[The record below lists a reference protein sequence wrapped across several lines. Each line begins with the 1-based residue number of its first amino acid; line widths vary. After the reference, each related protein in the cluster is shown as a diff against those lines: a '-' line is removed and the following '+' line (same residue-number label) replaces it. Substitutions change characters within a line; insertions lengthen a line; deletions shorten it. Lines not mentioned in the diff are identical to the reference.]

1 MLIKILK
8 TTATAIIATILF
20 TSCGN
25 RVSIMNSS
33 TEADA
38 ETISPDGSY
47 VEIEEYKKQESIE
60 PEKLIEKKI
69 TRKSAGQTTTQSTT
83 QSTTQPET
91 ESTTINIQPVYD
103 YELPRKA
110 VIDDF
115 KTVLQNPELP
125 TGCEITALT
134 QTLNFL
140 GFDVDKVTMCDKYM
154 NTDWKGEYTMNQCYI
169 GDPKSSTG
177 YGCSSPVICKSARRY
192 FRVEKSDCYP
202 VDLSGT
208 DFQDLFY
215 QVDQGRPVIVWA
227 TMYLMNTEPKY
238 QYTAKNGEEMW
249 FCTYQHCLTLYG
261 YDLDA
266 GLVYVADP
274 LVGNTTY
281 SLEKFEKIYDI
292 LGKQAVIIYGDA
304 ENGLN
309 ASPKPVTR
317 SGEQTTT
324 TEEETTTESTTEE
337 TTETTTEPE
346 TIPETVPETVPEQVT
361 DPETVPVIAP
371 ETAVET
377 PPENPPEVVTG
388 PETQPETFAEPEP
401 ETEPQPEE
409 EPAPEESDT
418 EHQETEENND

>member
-1 MLIKILK
+1 MLTKFLK
-8 TTATAIIATILF
+8 TTATAVIATVMF
-20 TSCGN
+20 ASCGN

-38 ETISPDGSY
+38 ETISSDGSY
-47 VEIEEYKKQESIE
+47 VEREDYQNQESIE
-60 PEKLIEKKI
+60 PEKLIEKKVN
-69 TRKSAGQTTTQSTT
+69 RKPEAETQTEI
-83 QSTTQPET
+83 QPET
-91 ESTTINIQPVYD
+91 QPKTEQATIDIQPDYY

-115 KTVLQNPELP
+115 KTVMQNPELP

-154 NTDWKGEYTMNQCYI
+154 NTDWKGEYTMKQCFI
-169 GDPKSSTG
+169 GNPKSSTG

-192 FRVEKSDCYP
+192 FRVEKSECYP
-202 VDLSGT
+202 VDLTGT

-292 LGKQAVIIYGDA
+292 LGKQAVIICGDA

-317 SGEQTTT
+317 SGEPETTTETT
-324 TEEETTTESTTEE
+324 TEETTESTTEPE
-337 TTETTTEPE
+337 TVPETQPEVIPEPE
-346 TIPETVPETVPEQVT
+346 TVPEPAPEIPADIPVDIIVETPPEVITEPETVPETV
-361 DPETVPVIAP
+361 
-371 ETAVET
+371 
-377 PPENPPEVVTG
+377 
-388 PETQPETFAEPEP
+388 AEPES
-401 ETEPQPEE
+401 ETEPPPQEE
-409 EPAPEESDT
+409 SAPEEV
-418 EHQETEENND
+418 

>member
-1 MLIKILK
+1 MITEFLKI
-8 TTATAIIATILF
+8 TAAALVAAVTL

-25 RVSIMNSS
+25 RVSIMKSS

-47 VEIEEYKKQESIE
+47 IEIEEYQNQES
-60 PEKLIEKKI
+60 PETEKRIEKKI
-69 TRKSAGQTTTQSTT
+69 SRKPDTET
-83 QSTTQPET
+83 TTQPET
-91 ESTTINIQPVYD
+91 QPTTEKTTIDISQTD

-115 KTVLQNPELP
+115 KTVMQNPELP

-154 NTDWKGEYTMNQCYI
+154 NIDWKGEYTMNQCYI
-169 GDPKSSTG
+169 GNPKSYSG

-208 DFQDLFY
+208 DFQELFY
-215 QVDQGRPVIVWA
+215 QIDQGRPVIVWA

-249 FCTYQHCLTLYG
+249 FCTYQHCLTFYG

-281 SLEKFEKIYDI
+281 PLEKFEKLYDI
-292 LGKQAVIIYGDA
+292 LGKQAVIICGDA
-304 ENGLN
+304 ENGLD
-309 ASPKPVTR
+309 APPKSVTR
-317 SGEQTTT
+317 SGDEEIT
-324 TEEETTTESTTEE
+324 TETTTEE
-337 TTETTTEPE
+337 TTE
-346 TIPETVPETVPEQVT
+346 PETVPETVPETQPEIIT
-361 DPETVPVIAP
+361 EPETVPEPVP
-371 ETAVET
+371 EVQ
-377 PPENPPEVVTG
+377 PEVVPE
-388 PETQPETFAEPEP
+388 PETEPEVIPEP

-409 EPAPEESDT
+409 EFVPEEYV
-418 EHQETEENND
+418 EEPQEEEIYD

>member
-1 MLIKILK
+1 MLTKFLK
-8 TTATAIIATILF
+8 TTATAIVATVMF
-20 TSCGN
+20 TSCGS

-38 ETISPDGSY
+38 ETISSDGSY
-47 VEIEEYKKQESIE
+47 IEIEEYKNQESIE

-69 TRKSAGQTTTQSTT
+69 SRKPDTETKTTTNTEI
-83 QSTTQPET
+83 QPET
-91 ESTTINIQPVYD
+91 EPATVYIQPEYN
-103 YELPRKA
+103 YELPTKA
-110 VIDDF
+110 VIDGF
-115 KTVLQNPELP
+115 KTVMQNPELP

-169 GDPKSSTG
+169 GDPKSYSG

-215 QVDQGRPVIVWA
+215 QIDQGRPVIVWA

-261 YDLDA
+261 YDLDEKI
-266 GLVYVADP
+266 VYVADP

-281 SLEKFEKIYDI
+281 PLEKFEKIYDI

-309 ASPKPVTR
+309 APPKPVTR
-317 SGEQTTT
+317 SGEQ
-324 TEEETTTESTTEE
+324 ETTTETTTEE
-337 TTETTTEPE
+337 TTEITTEPE
-346 TIPETVPETVPEQVT
+346 TIPETEPEIIPEPETVPEPAPETPPEVIPE
-361 DPETVPVIAP
+361 PETVPEIVPEP
-371 ETAVET
+371 ET
-377 PPENPPEVVTG
+377 
-388 PETQPETFAEPEP
+388 EP

-409 EPAPEESDT
+409 DVPPEESGT
-418 EHQETEENND
+418 ENQETEENND

>member
-1 MLIKILK
+1 MLTKFLK
-8 TTATAIIATILF
+8 TTATALVATVML
-20 TSCGN
+20 TSCGS

-38 ETISPDGSY
+38 ETISSDGSY
-47 VEIEEYKKQESIE
+47 IEIEEYKKQESIE
-60 PEKLIEKKI
+60 PEKLIEKTI
-69 TRKSAGQTTTQSTT
+69 SRKPESETETNETTTDTEI
-83 QSTTQPET
+83 QPET
-91 ESTTINIQPVYD
+91 EPATIDVLPEYY

-110 VIDDF
+110 VIDGF
-115 KTVLQNPELP
+115 KTVMQNPELP

-169 GDPKSSTG
+169 GDPKSYSG

-215 QVDQGRPVIVWA
+215 QIDQGRPVIVWA

-261 YDLDA
+261 YDLDEKI
-266 GLVYVADP
+266 VYVADP

-281 SLEKFEKIYDI
+281 PLEKFEKIYDI
-292 LGKQAVIIYGDA
+292 LGKQAV
-304 ENGLN
+304 L
-309 ASPKPVTR
+309 
-317 SGEQTTT
+317 
-324 TEEETTTESTTEE
+324 
-337 TTETTTEPE
+337 
-346 TIPETVPETVPEQVT
+346 
-361 DPETVPVIAP
+361 
-371 ETAVET
+371 
-377 PPENPPEVVTG
+377 
-388 PETQPETFAEPEP
+388 
-401 ETEPQPEE
+401 
-409 EPAPEESDT
+409 
-418 EHQETEENND
+418 